1 MRGSLC
7 WGPDDD
13 REIDVLRSAEPNG
26 ILLVLTETPIRGG
39 PEHGA
44 LGGHSVQVAAQFS
57 GCVRKAAFNGQGLWR
72 RNMAPCFCGSKVP
85 AKTGGPTSA
94 ARRSN
99 LAAKT
104 VTAIA
109 VES

>member
-13 REIDVLRSAEPNG
+13 REIDVIRSARPNG
-26 ILLVLTETPIRGG
+26 ILLVLLLATCGTETPIRGG

-57 GCVRKAAFNGQGLWR
+57 GCVRKAAFNGQG
-72 RNMAPCFCGSKVP
+72 F
-85 AKTGGPTSA
+85 
-94 ARRSN
+94 
-99 LAAKT
+99 
-104 VTAIA
+104 
-109 VES
+109 